1 MNQASSSKPSK
12 ASLEALIESCDI
24 GIESFHPGGTT
35 LTLELAERCHVQGGS
50 KVLDVASGAGATACL
65 LAKQFSCSV
74 IGIDSS
80 ELMVQRARKRA
91 SECGLAIEFW
101 LGDAHALPA
110 KDGSFDAV
118 ICECTVCA
126 MNKQGVLKEMYR
138 VLKQGGYAGIHDLC
152 WNKDAPARLKAKL
165 VELENEQPETLAGWK
180 QCFEQ
185 AGFHDVA
192 VDDRSALLR
201 PSMEQIGKRV
211 GFLRR
216 MELFWM
222 VLRRWGIGGLLR
234 VLRSERIFL
243 SPFLGYGIVVGRK
256 WQT

>member
-1 MNQASSSKPSK
+1 MNQASSSKPFK
-12 ASLEALIESCDI
+12 ASLEALIESYDI
-24 GIESFHPGGTT
+24 GIESFHPGGVT
-35 LTLELAERCHVQGGS
+35 LTLELAERCHVQRGS
-50 KVLDVASGAGATACL
+50 KVLDVASGAGATAYL
-65 LAKQFSCSV
+65 VAEQFGCSV
-74 IGIDSS
+74 VGIDSS
-80 ELMVQRARKRA
+80 ELMLERARKKA
-91 SECGLAIEFW
+91 AQCCLTIEFR

-110 KDGSFDAV
+110 TDGSFDAV
-118 ICECTVCA
+118 ICECTMCA
-126 MNKQGVLKEMYR
+126 LDKQSVLKEMHR
-138 VLKQGGYAGIHDLC
+138 VLKPGGYAGIHDLC
-152 WNKDAPARLKAKL
+152 WNEDAPARLKAEL

-201 PSMEQIGKRV
+201 PSMEQMSSQV

-216 MELFWM
+216 LKLFWT
-222 VLRRWGIGGLLR
+222 VVRRWGAGGLVR

-256 WQT
+256 